1 MFIFAWHER
10 QHLKIRLLILILVVS
25 CVSIVMLLYVKNFT
39 YFYENLMDK
48 FKILIVD
55 DEKDILE
62 FLGYN
67 LQSEGYDVI
76 VAHNGL
82 LAIELAEKHQPSLI
96 ILDVQMPDMDGITTC
111 EKIREIPSLKDVMI
125 TFLTAR
131 SEDYSQIA
139 GFDAGADDYIT
150 KPIRPKVL
158 ISRVKALLKR
168 RGQSSELP
176 SVVELGDL
184 KVDFEKHQT
193 IYKGKSV
200 TLAKKEFKLLKL
212 LISKPGKVFT
222 REEILEKVWGTDII
236 VGDRTI
242 DVHIRKL
249 REKFSNHSI
258 KTVKGVGYKF
268 EY

>member
-1 MFIFAWHER
+1 MNDNI
-10 QHLKIRLLILILVVS
+10 KILVV
-25 CVSIVMLLYVKNFT
+25 
-39 YFYENLMDK
+39 
-48 FKILIVD
+48 D
-55 DEKDILE
+55 DEEDILE
-62 FLGYN
+62 FLSYN
-67 LQSEGYDVI
+67 LRAEGYDVI
-76 VAHNGL
+76 VADNGI
-82 LAIELAEKHQPSLI
+82 LAIELAKQEQPSLI

-111 EKIREIPSLKDVMI
+111 EKIREIPSLKETVV

-139 GFDAGADDYIT
+139 GFEAGADDYIT

-158 ISRVKALLKR
+158 VSRVKALLKR
-168 RGQSSELP
+168 RGITKDTKAII
-176 SVVELGDL
+176 ELGDIVID
-184 KVDFEKHQT
+184 KEKHLT
-193 IYKGKSV
+193 TYKGQQV
-200 TLAKKEFKLLKL
+200 IFAKKEFKLLKL

-249 REKFSNHSI
+249 REKLADHYI

>member
-1 MFIFAWHER
+1 MNDNI
-10 QHLKIRLLILILVVS
+10 KILVV
-25 CVSIVMLLYVKNFT
+25 
-39 YFYENLMDK
+39 
-48 FKILIVD
+48 D
-55 DEKDILE
+55 DEEDILE
-62 FLGYN
+62 FLSYN
-67 LQSEGYDVI
+67 LRAEGYDVI
-76 VAHNGL
+76 VADNGI
-82 LAIELAEKHQPSLI
+82 LAIELAKQEPPSLI

-111 EKIREIPSLKDVMI
+111 EKIREIPSLKETVV

-139 GFDAGADDYIT
+139 GFEAGADDYIT

-158 ISRVKALLKR
+158 VSRVKALLKR
-168 RGQSSELP
+168 RGITMDTNAII
-176 SVVELGDL
+176 ELGDIVID
-184 KVDFEKHQT
+184 KEKHLT
-193 IYKGKSV
+193 TYKGQEV
-200 TLAKKEFKLLKL
+200 IFAKKEFKLLKL

-249 REKFSNHSI
+249 REKLADHYV

>member
-1 MFIFAWHER
+1 MNDNI
-10 QHLKIRLLILILVVS
+10 KILVV
-25 CVSIVMLLYVKNFT
+25 
-39 YFYENLMDK
+39 
-48 FKILIVD
+48 D
-55 DEKDILE
+55 DEEDILE
-62 FLGYN
+62 FLSYN
-67 LQSEGYDVI
+67 LRAEGYDVI
-76 VAHNGL
+76 VANNGI
-82 LAIELAEKHQPSLI
+82 LAIELAKQQQPSLI

-111 EKIREIPSLKDVMI
+111 EKIREIPSLKETVV

-139 GFDAGADDYIT
+139 GFEAGADDYIT

-158 ISRVKALLKR
+158 VSRVKALLKR
-168 RGQSSELP
+168 RGITKDTKAII
-176 SVVELGDL
+176 ELGDIVID
-184 KVDFEKHQT
+184 KEKHLT
-193 IYKGKSV
+193 TYKGQEV
-200 TLAKKEFKLLKL
+200 IFAKKEFKLLKL

-222 REEILEKVWGTDII
+222 REEILEKVWGSDII

-249 REKFSNHSI
+249 REKLADHYI

>member
-1 MFIFAWHER
+1 MKDNI
-10 QHLKIRLLILILVVS
+10 KILVV
-25 CVSIVMLLYVKNFT
+25 
-39 YFYENLMDK
+39 
-48 FKILIVD
+48 D
-55 DEKDILE
+55 DEEDILE
-62 FLGYN
+62 FLSYN
-67 LQSEGYDVI
+67 LRAEGYDVI
-76 VAHNGL
+76 VADNGV
-82 LAIELAEKHQPSLI
+82 LAIELAKQQQPSLI

-111 EKIREIPSLKDVMI
+111 EKIREIPYLKETVI

-139 GFDAGADDYIT
+139 GFEAGADDYIT

-158 ISRVKALLKR
+158 VSRVKALLKR
-168 RGQSSELP
+168 RGISQDTNTI
-176 SVVELGDL
+176 VILGDIVID
-184 KVDFEKHQT
+184 KEKHLT
-193 IYKGKSV
+193 TYKGQEV
-200 TLAKKEFKLLKL
+200 IFAKKEFKLLKL

-249 REKFSNHSI
+249 REKLADHYV

>member
-1 MFIFAWHER
+1 M
-10 QHLKIRLLILILVVS
+10 LSLL
-25 CVSIVMLLYVKNFT
+25 N
-39 YFYENLMDK
+39 
-48 FKILIVD
+48 
-55 DEKDILE
+55 
-62 FLGYN
+62 
-67 LQSEGYDVI
+67 
-76 VAHNGL
+76 NGI
-82 LAIELAEKHQPSLI
+82 LAIELAKQQQPSLI

-111 EKIREIPSLKDVMI
+111 EKIREIPSLKETVV

-139 GFDAGADDYIT
+139 GFEAGADDYIT

-158 ISRVKALLKR
+158 VSRVKALLKR
-168 RGQSSELP
+168 RGITMDTNAII
-176 SVVELGDL
+176 ELGDIVID
-184 KVDFEKHQT
+184 KEKHLT
-193 IYKGKSV
+193 TYKGQEGIF
-200 TLAKKEFKLLKL
+200 AKKEFKLLKL

-222 REEILEKVWGTDII
+222 REEILEKVWGTDIV

-249 REKFSNHSI
+249 REKLADHYV

>member
-1 MFIFAWHER
+1 MNDNI
-10 QHLKIRLLILILVVS
+10 KILVV
-25 CVSIVMLLYVKNFT
+25 
-39 YFYENLMDK
+39 
-48 FKILIVD
+48 D
-55 DEKDILE
+55 DEEDILE
-62 FLGYN
+62 FLSYNLRAEGYN
-67 LQSEGYDVI
+67 VI
-76 VAHNGL
+76 VADNGI
-82 LAIELAEKHQPSLI
+82 LAIELAKQQQPSLI

-111 EKIREIPSLKDVMI
+111 EKIREIPSLKETVV

-139 GFDAGADDYIT
+139 GFEAGADDYIT

-158 ISRVKALLKR
+158 VSRVKALLKR
-168 RGQSSELP
+168 RGITTDTNAII
-176 SVVELGDL
+176 ELGDIVID
-184 KVDFEKHQT
+184 KEKHLT
-193 IYKGKSV
+193 TYKGQQV
-200 TLAKKEFKLLKL
+200 IFAKKEFKLLKL

-222 REEILEKVWGTDII
+222 REEILEKVWGTDIV

-249 REKFSNHSI
+249 REKLADHYI

>member
-1 MFIFAWHER
+1 MNDNI
-10 QHLKIRLLILILVVS
+10 KILVV
-25 CVSIVMLLYVKNFT
+25 
-39 YFYENLMDK
+39 
-48 FKILIVD
+48 D
-55 DEKDILE
+55 DEEDILE

-67 LQSEGYDVI
+67 LRAEGYDVI
-76 VAHNGL
+76 VADNGV
-82 LAIELAEKHQPSLI
+82 LAIELAKQQQPSLI

-111 EKIREIPSLKDVMI
+111 ENIREISSLKDTVV

-139 GFDAGADDYIT
+139 GFEAGADDYIT

-158 ISRVKALLKR
+158 VSRVKALLKR
-168 RGQSSELP
+168 RGITQDTNSII
-176 SVVELGDL
+176 ELGDIVID
-184 KVDFEKHQT
+184 KEKHLT
-193 IYKGKSV
+193 TYKGQEV
-200 TLAKKEFKLLKL
+200 IFAKKEFKLLKL

-249 REKFSNHSI
+249 REKLADHYV

>member
-1 MFIFAWHER
+1 MNKEI
-10 QHLKIRLLILILVVS
+10 KILVV
-25 CVSIVMLLYVKNFT
+25 
-39 YFYENLMDK
+39 
-48 FKILIVD
+48 D
-55 DEKDILE
+55 DEDDILE
-62 FLGYN
+62 FLSYN
-67 LQSEGYDVI
+67 LRLEGYEVI
-76 VAHNGL
+76 LANNGL
-82 LAIELAEKHQPSLI
+82 LAIELAKKHHPSLV
-96 ILDVQMPDMDGITTC
+96 ILDVQMPNMDGITTC
-111 EKIREIPSLKDVMI
+111 EKIREIPEMKESIV

-139 GFDAGADDYIT
+139 GFEAGADDYIT

-168 RGQSSELP
+168 RGISEESSTII
-176 SVVELGDL
+176 ELGDIIID
-184 KVDFEKHQT
+184 KEKHLT
-193 IYKGKSV
+193 TFRGDEV
-200 TLAKKEFKLLKL
+200 VLAKKEFKLLML

-222 REEILEKVWGTDII
+222 REEILEKVWGADII

-249 REKFSNHSI
+249 REKLADHFI

>member
-1 MFIFAWHER
+1 MNDNI
-10 QHLKIRLLILILVVS
+10 KILVV
-25 CVSIVMLLYVKNFT
+25 
-39 YFYENLMDK
+39 
-48 FKILIVD
+48 D
-55 DEKDILE
+55 DEEDILE
-62 FLGYN
+62 FLSYN
-67 LQSEGYDVI
+67 LRAEGYDVI
-76 VAHNGL
+76 VADNGI
-82 LAIELAEKHQPSLI
+82 LAIELAKQEQPSLI

-111 EKIREIPSLKDVMI
+111 EKIREIPSLKETIV

-139 GFDAGADDYIT
+139 GFEAGADDYIT

-158 ISRVKALLKR
+158 VSRVKALLKR
-168 RGQSSELP
+168 RGITQDTNSII
-176 SVVELGDL
+176 ELGDIVID
-184 KVDFEKHQT
+184 KEKHLT
-193 IYKGKSV
+193 TYKGQEV
-200 TLAKKEFKLLKL
+200 IFAKKEFKLLKL

-249 REKFSNHSI
+249 REKLADHYV

>member
-1 MFIFAWHER
+1 MNDNI
-10 QHLKIRLLILILVVS
+10 KILVV
-25 CVSIVMLLYVKNFT
+25 
-39 YFYENLMDK
+39 
-48 FKILIVD
+48 D
-55 DEKDILE
+55 DEEDILE
-62 FLGYN
+62 FLSYN
-67 LQSEGYDVI
+67 LRAEGYDVI
-76 VAHNGL
+76 VADNGI
-82 LAIELAEKHQPSLI
+82 LAIELAKQEQPSLI

-111 EKIREIPSLKDVMI
+111 EKIREIPSLKETVV

-139 GFDAGADDYIT
+139 GFEAGADDYIT

-158 ISRVKALLKR
+158 VSRVKALLKR
-168 RGQSSELP
+168 RGITQDTNSII
-176 SVVELGDL
+176 ELGDIIID
-184 KVDFEKHQT
+184 KEKHLT
-193 IYKGKSV
+193 TYKGQEV
-200 TLAKKEFKLLKL
+200 IFAKKEFKLLKL

-222 REEILEKVWGTDII
+222 REEILEKVWGSDII

-249 REKFSNHSI
+249 REKLADHYV